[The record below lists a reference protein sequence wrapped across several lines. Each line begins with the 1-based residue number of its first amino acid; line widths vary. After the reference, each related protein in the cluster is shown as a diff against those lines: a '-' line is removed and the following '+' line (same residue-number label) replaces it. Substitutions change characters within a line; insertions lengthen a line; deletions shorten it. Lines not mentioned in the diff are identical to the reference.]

1 MSEEN
6 KKIPGSAAPV
16 SRPEDVC
23 GREPGGVPLAPA
35 IQGKLGSKLR
45 EQYGVLLSE
54 PLPNK
59 FTDLL
64 DQLARS
70 EEKS

>member
-6 KKIPGSAAPV
+6 KKIPGGATQGQQPDDA
-16 SRPEDVC
+16 
-23 GREPGGVPLAPA
+23 GRSELGGVPLAPA

-45 EQYGVLLSE
+45 EQYGVMLSE
-54 PLPNK
+54 PLPVK
-59 FTDLL
+59 FSDLL

>member
-6 KKIPGSAAPV
+6 KKIPGGTSQAF
-16 SRPEDVC
+16 RPDDACERDL
-23 GREPGGVPLAPA
+23 GGAPLAPA

-59 FTDLL
+59 FSDLL